1 MLFNFYEAALKARRT
16 TKKEEPLWA
25 EPEALENN
33 GQRSSTQRT
42 EPGLVRYC
50 PLSSVGVLWS
60 ICSAGL
66 QNSYGS
72 VTDMGLPFFIFQM
85 EGFVEAVLYIF
96 PIVGVYVVG

>member
-1 MLFNFYEAALKARRT
+1 MFNSCEAALKARRT
-16 TKKEEPLWA
+16 TNKEEPLWA
-25 EPEALENN
+25 EPEALENS

-50 PLSSVGVLWS
+50 PLSRVGALWS
-60 ICSAGL
+60 ICSVRL

-85 EGFVEAVLYIF
+85 EGFVKAVLDVF
-96 PIVGVYVVG
+96 PIIGVYMVG

>member
-1 MLFNFYEAALKARRT
+1 MLFNFYEAALKAIRT

-50 PLSSVGVLWS
+50 PLSRVGVLWS

-72 VTDMGLPFFIFQM
+72 VTCDFPSSSSKWRGLLRMSFIYFPLL
-85 EGFVEAVLYIF
+85 GFMW
-96 PIVGVYVVG
+96 